1 MTHVSPLSSEIK
13 LTPSDSQHKYIQNG
27 WFAETEAMWPGNQS
41 LHCIEGRYELVGVL

>member
-41 LHCIEGRYELVGVL
+41 LHVLRVE